1 MDMMSKLP
9 SVPAPATAKP
19 AKALHNRLKSEHVV
33 DLRHPVQA
41 KPVAT
46 SEPELPIQKAHHITP
61 LTSKGDLNERHI
73 AQFTDKFE
81 KARKYSRSEQISR
94 FDTDPLAQVRDPEKL
109 HDKFGNPTLE
119 LLEQSEPTK
128 PSVSSQS
135 GTYTPIAPPAHAP
148 ELPHITALQHQAMTR
163 LALAPAKDLSPA
175 GVNRPLSWLP
185 HFRISQH
192 RRRSLATISIII
204 VMAGYVWVQN
214 YPKMALQNANNQA
227 GLSASLPGFMPS
239 SYSLS
244 QTTTGPGQITLSYSS
259 PNTGSD
265 LKIAQSRST
274 WDSSSLLDN
283 FVAKNADDYAAV
295 QGEGL
300 TIYLFDNNE
309 ATWVNHG
316 IWYNIEG
323 ASLLSRAQILK
334 IAYSL

>member
-9 SVPAPATAKP
+9 ATQSTAPAKP
-19 AKALHNRLKSEHVV
+19 AKALHNRLKSQHVV
-33 DLRHPVQA
+33 DLRHPVAA
-41 KPVAT
+41 KVPAEPPVK
-46 SEPELPIQKAHHITP
+46 PEHHEVS
-61 LTSKGDLNERHI
+61 LSSKPDIHERHM

-81 KARKYSRSEQISR
+81 KARKYSRSAQISR
-94 FDTDPLAQVRDPEKL
+94 FGTDQFGNINDPEKL

-119 LLEQSEPTK
+119 LLERAEPTSSGPFSNHTK
-128 PSVSSQS
+128 SSAIPPPS
-135 GTYTPIAPPAHAP
+135 HAP
-148 ELPHITALQHQAMTR
+148 ELPHVTALQHQAMTR
-163 LALAPAKDLSPA
+163 LALAPASTGNA
-175 GVNRPLSWLP
+175 ATSSRQLSWLP
-185 HFRISQH
+185 HFSPSAH
-192 RRRSLATISIII
+192 RGRSLATLGIVV
-204 VMAGYVWVQN
+204 VMASYIWIQN
-214 YPKMALQNANNQA
+214 YPKMALQNASNQA

-239 SYSLS
+239 SYSLAHTS
-244 QTTTGPGQITLSYSS
+244 TAPGQITLSYTSPSTSS
-259 PNTGSD
+259 A
-265 LKIAQSRST
+265 LKIAQSRSA

-316 IWYNIEG
+316 IWYNIQG